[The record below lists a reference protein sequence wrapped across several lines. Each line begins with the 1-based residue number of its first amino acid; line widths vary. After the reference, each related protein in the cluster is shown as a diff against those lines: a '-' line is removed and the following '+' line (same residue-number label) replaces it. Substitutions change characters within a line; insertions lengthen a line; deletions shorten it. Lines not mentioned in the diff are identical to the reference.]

1 MLKLFSF
8 RKLTQALL
16 IALLLLLPTSA
27 LAGDSARRSYSDRV
41 NVYVHDGDRGPI
53 HHTGPDFGP
62 SSSSSSCFPHGC
74 GGISGPFRNPDPDAR
89 KPENLTACIYDA
101 TDTLVYEREGKVCP
115 YKYVDQNQIRVE
127 QRRKE
132 WLKSQTR

>member
-1 MLKLFSF
+1 MRIVLLTIAFLLALFLCG
-8 RKLTQALL
+8 KTY
-16 IALLLLLPTSA
+16 
-27 LAGDSARRSYSDRV
+27 AGDFDRHPSRSYSDRV
-41 NVYVHDGDRGPI
+41 NVYLHDGDSGPV

-62 SSSSSSCFPHGC
+62 SSSSSSCFPHCG
-74 GGISGPFRNPDPDAR
+74 GGISGPFRNPNPDAR
-89 KPENLTACIYDA
+89 KPENLTACIYDV

-115 YKYVDQNQIRVE
+115 YKYIDQNQIRVE